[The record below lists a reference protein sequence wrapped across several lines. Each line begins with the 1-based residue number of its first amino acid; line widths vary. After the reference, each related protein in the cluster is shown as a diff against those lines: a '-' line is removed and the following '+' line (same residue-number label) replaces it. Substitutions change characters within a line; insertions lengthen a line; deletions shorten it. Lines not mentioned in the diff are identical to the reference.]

1 MICYPVD
8 QCPAEFVPVFREILE
23 NSWWDSPEPAYIC
36 HSIGRYY
43 DNGKIDQVQYCEM
56 IGWIRRCLNGF
67 YSFGRWMCYAHPEHA
82 HLMEENQCRKAWLEW
97 LISPEGHYDE

>member
-36 HSIGRYY
+36 HRLDRLHSRGRI
-43 DNGKIDQVQYCEM
+43 NSAQASAIVE
-56 IGWIRRCLNGF
+56 WITKCLQGR
-67 YSFGRWMCYAHPEHA
+67 YSFGGWLWETYPDHA

-97 LISPEGHYDE
+97 LISPEGHY